1 MSGAYGLLWAAICF
15 AAGVFLYDEL
25 PPFDLSHLWAFPLG
39 LSLIFLMVSYIRKGK
54 VLALLGGCL
63 FLLALG
69 MGRMEMADLVW
80 SRQSSWA
87 IGSDGTFRAIVMEEP
102 LVQEGLDG
110 YSRYL
115 VDLEEIRYGDGVEK
129 KLSGTAYFYDTAQ
142 KERFRPG
149 DRIAME
155 GKLHPIRLY
164 GNPGKI
170 DLEGRYRSRRLLGRI
185 YEADRGAPSFVEDSG
200 AYRME
205 RKAAEMKK
213 GLADSFAPYMDVTRL
228 HLLMTLLFGGSYNEI
243 PEPVMT
249 SFQTTGII
257 HILSVSGSHVAL
269 LFGFLYF
276 LGKWLR
282 LPKKLVIIGA
292 IVVVLFYAA
301 LSGLVPPVIRA
312 AVMGILS
319 VGGVFLER
327 EKATLNLLGAAVLG
341 MLLWD
346 PFYLYDVSFQLS
358 VGASAGILIFY
369 RPFLFYLQKIYY
381 LKNWIREGI
390 ALSMAAQVLTLPIV
404 LYDFHAFPLFFIPAN
419 LFVTPFLEWVIIAG
433 LLAAAVS
440 LLFLPLAGGTLYV
453 SDYLMWCGLRLNFLL
468 SSLPKA
474 SIGTGGM
481 SGLAVALYYGTVG
494 GLYFHKKLWEH
505 RYLAYGIA
513 GAWAALALAVC
524 ISWWMTPSFRVYAP
538 DLGADRGMVLV
549 NGKQNILYYKASG
562 VSSHTANWEWN
573 SFLGYEGIFDADV
586 LIINVENAKDT
597 VPLTMTIPIKEI
609 WVTGNP
615 ALLSPL
621 WEKQAGKRRVM
632 KAAKLS
638 LGNLTFETNGSTWR
652 IEEGEKEIY
661 LSGKKL
667 MPSSPKVHTL
677 LLSGGSFHMLSEKE
691 IAAISPDVVLYG
703 GSRLVNAWEDMEL
716 FDFRNI
722 PAVNLY
728 TEGAQEVVFEGKWRA
743 REQGWRFSN

>member
-1 MSGAYGLLWAAICF
+1 MSGACGLLWSAIF
-15 AAGVFLYDEL
+15 LGAGVFLYDEL
-25 PPFDLSHLWAFPLG
+25 PPFGLPHLWLVPFTLAAFLLA
-39 LSLIFLMVSYIRKGK
+39 LSWLRKGK
-54 VLALLGGCL
+54 EIALLGGCL
-63 FLLALG
+63 FLLSLG
-69 MGRMEMADLVW
+69 MARMELADQVW
-80 SRQSSWA
+80 RQQSSWA
-87 IGSDGTFRAIVMEEP
+87 IGSEGHFQAIVMEEP
-102 LVQEGLDG
+102 LVQEGADG
-110 YSRYL
+110 YARYL
-115 VDLEEIRYGDGVEK
+115 VDLETIRYGDGTEK
-129 KLSGTAYFYDTAQ
+129 KLRGTAYFYDTAE
-142 KERFRPG
+142 KEMFRPG
-149 DRIAME
+149 DRISME

-185 YEADRGAPSFVEDSG
+185 YEAERAAPTFIEDSG
-200 AYRME
+200 EYRME
-205 RKAAEMKK
+205 RMAAGWKK
-213 GLADSFAPYMDVTRL
+213 GLAASFAPYMDATRL
-228 HLLMTLLFGGSYNEI
+228 HLMMTLLFGGSYNEI
-243 PEPVMT
+243 PESVMT

-282 LPKKLVIIGA
+282 LPKKIVIVFA
-292 IVVVLFYAA
+292 IAAVLFYAA

-319 VGGVFLER
+319 VGGIFLER
-327 EKATLNLLGAAVLG
+327 EKVTLNLLGAAVLG

-369 RPFLFYLQKIYY
+369 RPLLSQLQKVYY
-381 LKNWIREGI
+381 LKDWICEGI
-390 ALSMAAQVLTLPIV
+390 ALSTAAQVLTLPIV

-433 LLAAAVS
+433 LLAAAIS
-440 LLFLPLAGGTLYV
+440 LIFLPLAGGTLYL
-453 SDYLMWCGLRLNFLL
+453 SDYLMWCGLRLNFSL
-468 SSLPKA
+468 SALPKA

-481 SGLAVALYYGTVG
+481 SLLAGALYYVTVA
-494 GLYFHKKLWEH
+494 GLYFRKKLWEK
-505 RYLAYGIA
+505 RRLGYGALA
-513 GAWAALALAVC
+513 AWAALLIAVC
-524 ISWWMTPSFRVYAP
+524 ISWWLTPSFRVYCP

-586 LIINVENAKDT
+586 LIVNVEDAKET
-597 VPLTMTIPIKEI
+597 VPLTMTMPIKEI

-615 ALLSPL
+615 ALLMPL
-621 WEKQAGKRRVM
+621 WEKQAGKIRVM
-632 KAAKLS
+632 KAANLA
-638 LGNLTFETNGSTWR
+638 LGNLRFTTNGSTWR
-652 IEEGEKEIY
+652 IEAGEKEIY
-661 LSGKKL
+661 LAGKKL
-667 MPSSPKVHTL
+667 MASSPRAHTL
-677 LLSGGSFHMLSEKE
+677 LLSGGSFQMLSEKE
-691 IAAISPDVVLYG
+691 LAAIAPEVVLYG

-716 FDFRNI
+716 FDFQNI

-728 TEGAQEVVFEGKWRA
+728 TDGAQEVVFEGKWKV
-743 REQGWRFSN
+743 RE

>member
-1 MSGAYGLLWAAICF
+1 MSGRQGLLWAAIF
-15 AAGVFLYDEL
+15 LSAGVFLYDEL
-25 PPFDLSHLWAFPLG
+25 SPFGLPYLWAFPLA
-39 LSLIFLMVSYIRKGK
+39 LAVLLLLMSYVRKGK
-54 VLALLGGCL
+54 VLALLGGAI

-69 MGRMEMADLVW
+69 MGRMEVADLVW

-87 IGSDGTFRAIVMEEP
+87 IGSDGTFQAIVMEEP
-102 LVQEGLDG
+102 LVQDGVDG
-110 YSRYL
+110 YARYL
-115 VDLEEIRYGDGVEK
+115 VDLEEICYGDGTEK
-129 KLSGTAYFYDTAQ
+129 KLSGTAYFYDTAE
-142 KERFRPG
+142 KEMYRPG
-149 DRIAME
+149 DRISME

-170 DLEGRYRSRRLLGRI
+170 DLAGRYRSRRLLGRI
-185 YEADRGAPSFVEDSG
+185 YEAERAAPSFVEDSG

-205 RKAAEMKK
+205 RMAADMKK
-213 GLADSFAPYMDVTRL
+213 GLAASFAPYMDPTRL

-243 PEPVMT
+243 PESVMT

-282 LPKKLVIIGA
+282 LPKKIVIA
-292 IVVVLFYAA
+292 FAVVVVLFYAA

-369 RPFLFYLQKIYY
+369 RPLLSYLQKIYY

-390 ALSMAAQVLTLPIV
+390 ALSTAAQVLTLPIV

-440 LLFLPLAGGTLYV
+440 LLFVPLAGGTLYV
-453 SDYLMWCGLRLNFLL
+453 SDYLMWCGLRLNFYL

-481 SGLAVALYYGTVG
+481 SALASVLYYATVA
-494 GLYFHKKLWEH
+494 GLYFRKKLWAK
-505 RYLAYGIA
+505 RRLAYGA
-513 GAWAALALAVC
+513 LAAWAALFLAVC
-524 ISWWMTPSFRVYAP
+524 ISWWMTPSFRVYCP
-538 DLGADRGMVLV
+538 DLGADRGLVLV

-573 SFLGYEGIFDADV
+573 SFLGYEGIFDADI
-586 LIINVENAKDT
+586 LIINAEDAKET

-615 ALLSPL
+615 SLLSPL
-621 WEKQAGKRRVM
+621 WEKQNGERRVM
-632 KAAKLS
+632 KMAKLS
-638 LGNLTFETNGSTWR
+638 VGNLIFETNGSTWR
-652 IEEGEKEIY
+652 IEQGEKEIY
-661 LSGKKL
+661 LAGKKL
-667 MPSSPKVHTL
+667 MASSPKVHTL
-677 LLSGGSFHMLSEKE
+677 LLSGGSFQMLSEKE
-691 IAAISPDVVLYG
+691 IASIAPDVVLYG

-716 FDFRNI
+716 FDFQNI

-728 TEGAQEVVFEGKWRA
+728 AKGAQEVVFEGKWRL
-743 REQGWRFSN
+743 RK

>member
-1 MSGAYGLLWAAICF
+1 MSGRQGLLWAAIF
-15 AAGVFLYDEL
+15 LSAGVFLYDEL
-25 PPFDLSHLWAFPLG
+25 SPFGLPYLWAFPLA
-39 LSLIFLMVSYIRKGK
+39 LAVLLLLMSYVRKGK
-54 VLALLGGCL
+54 VLALLGGAI

-69 MGRMEMADLVW
+69 MGRMEVADLVW

-87 IGSDGTFRAIVMEEP
+87 IGSDGTFQAIVMEEP
-102 LVQEGLDG
+102 LVQDGVDG
-110 YSRYL
+110 YARYL
-115 VDLEEIRYGDGVEK
+115 VDLEEIRYGDGTEK
-129 KLSGTAYFYDTAQ
+129 KLSGTAYFYDTAE
-142 KERFRPG
+142 KEMYRPG
-149 DRIAME
+149 DRISME

-170 DLEGRYRSRRLLGRI
+170 DLAGRYRSRRLLGRI
-185 YEADRGAPSFVEDSG
+185 YEAERAAPSFVEDSG

-205 RKAAEMKK
+205 RMATDMKK
-213 GLADSFAPYMDVTRL
+213 GLAASFAPYMDPTRL

-243 PEPVMT
+243 PESVMT

-282 LPKKLVIIGA
+282 LPKKIVIA
-292 IVVVLFYAA
+292 FAVVVVLFYAA

-369 RPFLFYLQKIYY
+369 RPLLSYLQKIYY

-390 ALSMAAQVLTLPIV
+390 ALSTAAQVLTLPIV

-440 LLFLPLAGGTLYV
+440 LLFVPLAGGTLYV
-453 SDYLMWCGLRLNFLL
+453 SDYLMWCGLRLNFYL

-481 SGLAVALYYGTVG
+481 SALASVLYYATVA
-494 GLYFHKKLWEH
+494 GLYFRKKLWAK
-505 RYLAYGIA
+505 RRLAYGA
-513 GAWAALALAVC
+513 LAAWAALFLAVC
-524 ISWWMTPSFRVYAP
+524 ISWWMTPSFRVYCP
-538 DLGADRGMVLV
+538 DLGADRGLVLV

-573 SFLGYEGIFDADV
+573 SFLGYEGIFDADI
-586 LIINVENAKDT
+586 LIINAEDAKET

-615 ALLSPL
+615 SLLSPL
-621 WEKQAGKRRVM
+621 WEKQNGERRVM
-632 KAAKLS
+632 KMAKLS
-638 LGNLTFETNGSTWR
+638 VGNLIFETNGSTWR
-652 IEEGEKEIY
+652 IEQGEKEIY
-661 LSGKKL
+661 LAGKKL
-667 MPSSPKVHTL
+667 MASSPKVHTL
-677 LLSGGSFHMLSEKE
+677 LLSGGSFQMLSEKE
-691 IAAISPDVVLYG
+691 IASIAPDVVLYG

-716 FDFRNI
+716 FDFQNI

-728 TEGAQEVVFEGKWRA
+728 AKGAQEVVFEGKWRL
-743 REQGWRFSN
+743 RK